1 MIIFLPKLEL
11 LYLFIIC
18 SSEMKSVQKPFLP
31 TFLLVFLN
39 CIDDFLACKLFEISK
54 HVTNSNA
61 VFYTYNQMQMIGH
74 QHPSINIK
82 SLVCLTILQRI
93 NHNMFVKRTSEYIHP
108 INHSRSDEIQ
118 FAC

>member
-61 VFYTYNQMQMIGH
+61 VFIPT
-74 QHPSINIK
+74 IK
-82 SLVCLTILQRI
+82 C
-93 NHNMFVKRTSEYIHP
+93 K
-108 INHSRSDEIQ
+108 
-118 FAC
+118 